1 MIAGTSRCV
10 LKPLGAQAIAPSP
23 VQRPVARL
31 DTGLA
36 RQRAPTAV
44 ACDTRQRGMRGPRL
58 AKAARRAARC
68 VRGRVAG
75 SPPTTTAS
83 SAQERCPRTT
93 VLHTVLVLHSPAD
106 RPRTLEQGV
115 RILLRTHWNAGAPSC
130 RLGARW
136 PGPRGRVPGRSLRPC
151 TSRGACLPARRRV
164 PGPSSPLPPV
174 PPPLVGRSS
183 TVWCVP
189 DEAARDPRGQGAAS
203 AGLQRRSMSDDK
215 SVKSQ
220 VVFSRKT
227 ERVSIVSESV
237 CADHPSA
244 REHTLPKTRAHGC
257 VLTPDTLG
265 APRDDE
271 TYRPRARPRA
281 RDSFWRRASR
291 RTTLCLGL
299 NKPACCWRGR
309 ISSGRRATKH
319 SAHTQHLRVR
329 RSAHSEFE
337 EGGRVAPRRN
347 REARPMPLCI
357 RVAHRADD
365 AADSDAPH
373 AARR

>member
-44 ACDTRQRGMRGPRL
+44 ACDTAAWHARPAPCKGGAPRGAMRAGPG
-58 AKAARRAARC
+58 
-68 VRGRVAG
+68 RGKPTYYHRVF
-75 SPPTTTAS
+75 ST
-83 SAQERCPRTT
+83 RCPRTPNTVLPT
-93 VLHTVLVLHSPAD
+93 VLHSAPVHEPGGRTPPPHTRGSLRCWGSVVQARRSLARPAWP
-106 RPRTLEQGV
+106 RPRSL
-115 RILLRTHWNAGAPSC
+115 AP
-130 RLGARW
+130 A
-136 PGPRGRVPGRSLRPC
+136 VHI
-151 TSRGACLPARRRV
+151 SRCLPACAEARAR
-164 PGPSSPLPPV
+164 SLFLPPTS
-174 PPPLVGRSS
+174 PPPLIGRSS

-365 AADSDAPH
+365 AADADAPH